1 MLDNSIKIH
10 IFAATISKNHFTMK
24 IQFLAASMLLICSQS
39 LTAQQLTLSADNVD
53 EVLKAMTLEEKATLC
68 VGYSIAQ
75 ATEQLNG
82 VIGAHAD
89 LVPGAAGAT
98 RAIPRLG
105 IPSTV
110 LADGPAGVRIRPTR
124 EGDPNT
130 YYATGFPVGTALAC
144 TWNQELVESVGHSIG
159 NEVLEYGC
167 DVLLAPGMNI
177 HRSPLCGRNFEYYSE
192 DPLVAGKIAAAYVR
206 GIQSQG
212 VGTSIKHFAVN
223 SQETNRTFVNEVVSQ
238 RALREI
244 YLKGFEI
251 AVKEAEPWTVMSSY
265 NQVNG
270 EFAQQ
275 SHGLLTTILRD
286 EWGYEGIVMTDWG
299 AKEGTM
305 KAVIAG
311 NDLMEPGNQ
320 TEINR
325 IIEGVN
331 NGTIPMADLDRNARR
346 ILQYIV
352 RTPRFKGYKYSNKP
366 DLKAHAEVTRQ
377 TATEGMVLL
386 KNDANTL
393 PMKDVKNVAVFGI
406 TAYDFI
412 AGGTGSGDVNKA
424 YTIDLMQGITNA
436 GLTVTE
442 DLKNLYYDYKKF
454 QESKDAAEFANTFRW
469 GKPVLPE
476 LEVASRIVSNQAK
489 KADIALVCLGRQ
501 AGEGSDRHIENDF
514 NLTEVERN
522 LLNDVCLYFHQ
533 AGKKVVVILNMG
545 NVIETA
551 SWKGMPDAI
560 LMAWQPGQEGGNSV
574 VDVLTGKANPSGKL
588 TMTFPI
594 AAADIPALANYP
606 NVGIPE
612 VRGWRSRGPIKN
624 TDYTLHQEGIYVGYR
639 YFNTNDVAVSYPF
652 GFGLSYTTF
661 SYSKP
666 VVKATKDGF
675 TATITV
681 TNIGAVAGKEAVQL
695 YVSAPG
701 GGLEKPANEL
711 KAFAKTRELQP
722 GESQTLTMTVS
733 AYGLASYNE
742 ATQAWETAAG
752 RYTVKFGA
760 SVEDIRATAVYTQA
774 KAQSIA
780 GHDVCKP
787 DMEL

>member
-1 MLDNSIKIH
+1 
-10 IFAATISKNHFTMK
+10 MK

-82 VIGAHAD
+82 VLGAHAD

-177 HRSPLCGRNFEYYSE
+177 HRSPLCGRNFEDYSE

-223 SQETNRTFVNEVVSQ
+223 SQETNRTFVDEVLSQ

-251 AVKEAEPWTVMSSY
+251 AVKEADPWTVMSSY

-286 EWGYEGIVMTDWG
+286 EWGFKGIVMTDWG
-299 AKEGTM
+299 AKEGTV

-346 ILQYIV
+346 MLQYIV

-366 DLKAHAEVTRQ
+366 DLKAHADVTRQ

-386 KNDANTL
+386 KNDANAL

-424 YTIDLMQGITNA
+424 YTVDLMQGITNA
-436 GLTVTE
+436 GLAVTD

-476 LEVASRIVSNQAK
+476 LEVSSRTISNQAK

-501 AGEGSDRHIENDF
+501 AGEGADRHIENDF

-533 AGKKVVVILNMG
+533 AGKKVIVILNMG

-594 AAADIPALANYP
+594 AASDIPALANYP
-606 NVGIPE
+606 NVGISE
-612 VRGWRSRGPIKN
+612 VRGWRSRGPVKN

-652 GFGLSYTTF
+652 GYGLSYTTF
-661 SYSKP
+661 AYSKP
-666 VVKATKDGF
+666 VVKPGKDGF
-675 TATITV
+675 TATITI
-681 TNIGAVAGKEAVQL
+681 TNTGKVAGKEAVQL
-695 YVSAPG
+695 YVSAPD

-722 GESQTLTMTVS
+722 GESQTLTMNVT
-733 AYGLASYNE
+733 AYGLSSYNE

-760 SVEDIRATAVYTQA
+760 SVEDIRATAIYTQA
-774 KAQSIA
+774 KAQSFA

-787 DMEL
+787 DREL

>member
-1 MLDNSIKIH
+1 
-10 IFAATISKNHFTMK
+10 MK

-39 LTAQQLTLSADNVD
+39 LTAQQLTLNAVNVD
-53 EVLKAMTLEEKATLC
+53 EVLNAMTLEEKATLC

-251 AVKEAEPWTVMSSY
+251 AVKESNPWTVMSSY

-639 YFNTNDVAVSYPF
+639 YFNTNDIAVSYPF

-722 GESQTLTMTVS
+722 SESQTLTMTVS
-733 AYGLASYNE
+733 AYDLASYNE

-760 SVEDIRATAVYTQA
+760 NVEDIRATAPFTQA
-774 KAQSIA
+774 KPQSFP

>member
-1 MLDNSIKIH
+1 
-10 IFAATISKNHFTMK
+10 
-24 IQFLAASMLLICSQS
+24 
-39 LTAQQLTLSADNVD
+39 
-53 EVLKAMTLEEKATLC
+53 
-68 VGYSIAQ
+68 
-75 ATEQLNG
+75 
-82 VIGAHAD
+82 
-89 LVPGAAGAT
+89 
-98 RAIPRLG
+98 
-105 IPSTV
+105 
-110 LADGPAGVRIRPTR
+110 
-124 EGDPNT
+124 
-130 YYATGFPVGTALAC
+130 
-144 TWNQELVESVGHSIG
+144 
-159 NEVLEYGC
+159 
-167 DVLLAPGMNI
+167 
-177 HRSPLCGRNFEYYSE
+177 
-192 DPLVAGKIAAAYVR
+192 
-206 GIQSQG
+206 
-212 VGTSIKHFAVN
+212 
-223 SQETNRTFVNEVVSQ
+223 
-238 RALREI
+238 
-244 YLKGFEI
+244 
-251 AVKEAEPWTVMSSY
+251 MSSY

-352 RTPRFKGYKYSNKP
+352 RTPRFKGYKFSNKP

-386 KNDANTL
+386 KNDGGTL

-574 VDVLTGKANPSGKL
+574 VDVLTGKANPSG
-588 TMTFPI
+588 
-594 AAADIPALANYP
+594 
-606 NVGIPE
+606 
-612 VRGWRSRGPIKN
+612 
-624 TDYTLHQEGIYVGYR
+624 
-639 YFNTNDVAVSYPF
+639 
-652 GFGLSYTTF
+652 
-661 SYSKP
+661 
-666 VVKATKDGF
+666 
-675 TATITV
+675 
-681 TNIGAVAGKEAVQL
+681 
-695 YVSAPG
+695 
-701 GGLEKPANEL
+701 
-711 KAFAKTRELQP
+711 
-722 GESQTLTMTVS
+722 
-733 AYGLASYNE
+733 
-742 ATQAWETAAG
+742 
-752 RYTVKFGA
+752 
-760 SVEDIRATAVYTQA
+760 
-774 KAQSIA
+774 
-780 GHDVCKP
+780 
-787 DMEL
+787 

>member
-1 MLDNSIKIH
+1 MLDNSIKFH

-53 EVLKAMTLEEKATLC
+53 EILKAMTLEEKATLC

-386 KNDANTL
+386 KNDGGTL
-393 PMKDVKNVAVFGI
+393 PMKDVKSVAVFGI

-469 GKPVLPE
+469 GKPVLPK

-612 VRGWRSRGPIKN
+612 VRGWRSRGPVKN

-681 TNIGAVAGKEAVQL
+681 TNIGSVAGKEAVQL

-711 KAFAKTRELQP
+711 KAFAKTRVLQP

-733 AYGLASYNE
+733 AYDLASYNE

-760 SVEDIRATAVYTQA
+760 NVEDIRAIAPFTQA
-774 KAQSIA
+774 KPQSFP

>member
-1 MLDNSIKIH
+1 MKIH
-10 IFAATISKNHFTMK
+10 
-24 IQFLAASMLLICSQS
+24 FLAASMLLICSQS

-223 SQETNRTFVNEVVSQ
+223 SQETNRTFVDEVLSQ

-251 AVKEAEPWTVMSSY
+251 AVKEADPWTVMSSY

-286 EWGYEGIVMTDWG
+286 EWGFKGIVMTDWG

-386 KNDANTL
+386 KNDGNAL

-424 YTIDLMQGITNA
+424 YTVDLMQGITNA
-436 GLTVTE
+436 GLAVTD

-476 LEVASRIVSNQAK
+476 LEVSSRTISNQAK

-501 AGEGSDRHIENDF
+501 AGEGADRHIENDF

-533 AGKKVVVILNMG
+533 AGKKVIVILNMG

-594 AAADIPALANYP
+594 AASDIPALANYP
-606 NVGIPE
+606 NVGISE
-612 VRGWRSRGPIKN
+612 VRGWRSRGPVKN

-652 GFGLSYTTF
+652 GYGLSYTTF
-661 SYSKP
+661 AYSKP
-666 VVKATKDGF
+666 VVKPGKDGF
-675 TATITV
+675 TATITI
-681 TNIGAVAGKEAVQL
+681 TNTGKVAGKEAVQL
-695 YVSAPG
+695 YVSAPD

-711 KAFAKTRELQP
+711 RAFAKTRELQP
-722 GESQTLTMTVS
+722 GESQTLTMNVT
-733 AYGLASYNE
+733 AYGLSSYNE

-760 SVEDIRATAVYTQA
+760 SVEDIRATAIYTQA
-774 KAQSIA
+774 KAQSFA

-787 DMEL
+787 DREL

>member
-1 MLDNSIKIH
+1 MKM
-10 IFAATISKNHFTMK
+10 KN
-24 IQFLAASMLLICSQS
+24 LAAFALLLGAQPMM
-39 LTAQQLTLSADNVD
+39 AQQLKLNADNID
-53 EVLKAMTLEEKATLC
+53 EILKAMTLEEKATLC

-75 ATEQLNG
+75 ATEDMNG
-82 VIGAHAD
+82 MLGQHAD

-110 LADGPAGVRIRPTR
+110 LSDGPAGVRISPTR
-124 EGDPNT
+124 KNDPNT

-144 TWNQELVESVGHSIG
+144 TWNQELVESVGQSIG

-192 DPLVAGKIAAAYVR
+192 DPIVAGKIAAAYVR

-251 AVKEAEPWTVMSSY
+251 AVKESDPWTVMSSY

-286 EWGYEGIVMTDWG
+286 EWGYKGIVMTDWG
-299 AKEGTM
+299 AKEGTK
-305 KAVIAG
+305 KAVVAG

-325 IIEGVN
+325 IIEGVKE
-331 NGTIPMADLDRNARR
+331 GTIPMADLDRNTRR
-346 ILQYIV
+346 MLQYIV
-352 RTPRFKGYKYSNKP
+352 RTPRFQGYKFSNKP
-366 DLKAHAEVTRQ
+366 ELKKHAEVTRQ
-377 TATEGMVLL
+377 SATEGMVLL
-386 KNDANTL
+386 KNNANTL
-393 PMKDVKNVAVFGI
+393 PMEGVKNVAVFGI
-406 TAYDFI
+406 TSYDFI

-436 GLTVTE
+436 GLNVTE
-442 DLKNLYYDYKKF
+442 DLKNLYYDYKKY
-454 QESKDAAEFANTFRW
+454 QESQQAANGVGRGW

-476 LEVASRIVSNQAK
+476 LAVSANAIASQAK
-489 KADIALVCLGRQ
+489 KADIALITLGRQ
-501 AGEGSDRHIENDF
+501 AGEGADRHIENDF
-514 NLTEVERN
+514 NLTEVERDLIN
-522 LLNDVCLYFHQ
+522 NVCQYFHH
-533 AGKKVVVILNMG
+533 AGKKVVVVLNMG

-551 SWKGMPDAI
+551 SWKGLPDAI

-594 AAADIPALANYP
+594 AGADVPSSQNYP
-606 NVGIPE
+606 NVGISE
-612 VRGWRSRGPIKN
+612 GNNWWRRGPVKN
-624 TDYTLHQEGIYVGYR
+624 TDYTLHQEGINIGYR
-639 YFNTNDVAVSYPF
+639 YFNTNGVEVSYPF
-652 GFGLSYTTF
+652 GYGLSYTTF
-661 SYSKP
+661 AYSKP
-666 VVKATKDGF
+666 VVKAGKDGF
-675 TATITV
+675 TAQITV
-681 TNIGAVAGKEAVQL
+681 TNTGKVAGKEAVQL
-695 YVSAPG
+695 YVSAPA

-733 AYGLASYNE
+733 AYDLASYNE

-752 RYTVKFGA
+752 KYTVKFGA
-760 SVEDIRATAVYTQA
+760 SVEDIRGTGVYTQA
-774 KAQSIA
+774 KAQSVA

-787 DMEL
+787 NMEL

>member
-1 MLDNSIKIH
+1 
-10 IFAATISKNHFTMK
+10 MK

-82 VIGAHAD
+82 VLGAHAD

-223 SQETNRTFVNEVVSQ
+223 SQETNRTFVDEVLSQ

-251 AVKEAEPWTVMSSY
+251 AVKEADPWTVMSSY

-286 EWGYEGIVMTDWG
+286 EWGFKGIVMTDWG
-299 AKEGTM
+299 AKEGTV

-346 ILQYIV
+346 MLQYIV

-366 DLKAHAEVTRQ
+366 DLKAHADVTRQ

-386 KNDANTL
+386 KNDANAL

-424 YTIDLMQGITNA
+424 YTVDLMQGITNA
-436 GLTVTE
+436 GLAVTD

-476 LEVASRIVSNQAK
+476 LEVSSRTISNQAK

-501 AGEGSDRHIENDF
+501 AGEGADRHIENDF

-533 AGKKVVVILNMG
+533 AGKKVIVILNMG

-594 AAADIPALANYP
+594 AASDIPALANYP
-606 NVGIPE
+606 NVGISE
-612 VRGWRSRGPIKN
+612 VRGWRSRGPVKN

-652 GFGLSYTTF
+652 GYGLSYTTF
-661 SYSKP
+661 AYSKP
-666 VVKATKDGF
+666 VVKPGKDGF
-675 TATITV
+675 TATITI
-681 TNIGAVAGKEAVQL
+681 TNTGKVAGKEAVQL
-695 YVSAPG
+695 YVSAPD

-722 GESQTLTMTVS
+722 GESQTLTMNVT
-733 AYGLASYNE
+733 AYGLSSYNE

-760 SVEDIRATAVYTQA
+760 SVEDIRATAIYTQA
-774 KAQSIA
+774 KAQSFA

-787 DMEL
+787 DREL